1 MPQTDPRDDQSV
13 GKVLAKRLHQ
23 HGDCPFL
30 ICDDDVVVSYR
41 DADSRSNRVANAL
54 DDLGISAGETVLV
67 MMPNVAEFALVWLG
81 LGKHGAVQV
90 PVNTAYR
97 GNILLHVLND
107 SQAHTMIVETEFLD
121 RLGDVANDLV
131 HLQRMI
137 VFDRAGTA
145 TPMPPA
151 LAHLAR
157 EDFDCL
163 LRTPDTPRDTFPSY
177 RDLKAVMYTSGTT
190 GPSKGVMITHA
201 HAYTYAHG
209 GVDLLDLASGDVYY
223 APLPLFHIAGQWA
236 MVYAAMIGGA
246 AAVITERF
254 SVERF
259 WHDAQRFNATATFF
273 LGAMANFLA
282 GQPEQEDDR
291 DTPINRALVVP
302 MFPEVYDFGKRFG
315 MRIKTTYGSTEVS
328 APLRLDYD
336 HPDWKTCGYLDDDLF
351 EAAILDEHDEEVA
364 PGVVG
369 EFCIRS
375 KEPWLLMVGYWRHP
389 EWTEKAW
396 KNLWLHS
403 GDAMSRDENG
413 YFYFADRVKDSIR
426 RRGENISSM
435 EVETEV
441 NSHPA
446 VLESAVFPVPSEH
459 TEDEVMAT
467 IVLKEGHELD
477 PVELVRFLEPRMAY
491 FMVPRYVDVVAA
503 LPKTPTGKIQKYELR
518 DTGVTPSTW
527 DREAAGI
534 KLKR

>member
-1 MPQTDPRDDQSV
+1 MPQTDPRDDQTL
-13 GKVLAKRLHQ
+13 GKVLAKRVARN
-23 HGDCPFL
+23 GDATF
-30 ICDDDVVVSYR
+30 IIADDRTLTYR
-41 DADSRSNRVANAL
+41 EADIASNRIANAIE
-54 DDLGISAGETVLV
+54 DLGIGVGETVLV
-67 MMPNVAEFALVWLG
+67 MMPNVVEFVLIWLG
-81 LGKHGAVQV
+81 LGKRGAVQV

-97 GNILLHVLND
+97 GNLLVHVVND
-107 SQAHTMIVETEFLD
+107 SAATTMIVAAQFLERLAEVAD
-121 RLGDVANDLV
+121 RLEHVK
-131 HLQRMI
+131 RFI
-137 VFDRAGTA
+137 VFGRDGVADDL
-145 TPMPPA
+145 PA
-151 LAHLAR
+151 PLAHLKHQP
-157 EDFDCL
+157 FDVL
-163 LRTPDTPRDTFPSY
+163 LDAPDTPRETFPAF

-209 GVDLLDLASGDVYY
+209 GIDLMDLEPGDVYY

-246 AAVITERF
+246 AAVVTERF

-259 WHDAQRFNATATFF
+259 WQDAKRFNATVTFF

-282 GQPEQEDDR
+282 GQPEHPNDCK
-291 DTPINRALVVP
+291 TSINRALVVP
-302 MFPEVYDFGKRFG
+302 MFPDVYDFGKRFG
-315 MRIKTTYGSTEVS
+315 MRIKTTYGSTEVN
-328 APLRLDYD
+328 APFRLDYD
-336 HPDWKTCGYLDDDLF
+336 HPDWKACGYLDDELF

-375 KEPWLLMVGYWRHP
+375 KVPWILMAGYWRHP

-403 GDAMSRDENG
+403 GDAMSRDESG

-441 NSHPA
+441 NSHPT

-459 TEDEVMAT
+459 TEDEVMASV
-467 IVLKEGHELD
+467 VLKEGQSMD
-477 PVELVRFLEPRMAY
+477 PVGLISFLEPRMAY
-491 FMVPRYVDVVAA
+491 FMVPRYIDIVTA

-518 DTGVTPSTW
+518 GQGVTPTTW
-527 DREAAGI
+527 DREAAGV